1 MNDDLYN
8 QWIERA
14 AAEPPADF
22 ADRVMDAVRVMDAG
36 RAMDP
41 VRVIDTAHREPPPSS
56 RGVLVRLLSSPGVR
70 VAACV
75 LACLA
80 WLYRLAAVVAVFF
93 VQ

>member
-8 QWIERA
+8 LWMQRA
-14 AAEPPADF
+14 NAEAPADF
-22 ADRVMDAVRVMDAG
+22 ADRVMDAVR
-36 RAMDP
+36 
-41 VRVIDTAHREPPPSS
+41 REPPPSAK
-56 RGVLVRLLSSPGVR
+56 GVRIRLLSSPTVR

-80 WLYRLAAVVAVFF
+80 CLYRMAAVVAVFL